1 MSKIGEIVRSIGAW
15 EAEVESITLRSEEMA
30 RVLVENARAQREKQL
45 SEVEDKCTGERERL
59 IASAESEGRNLA
71 EQIDQESQ
79 EELERLK
86 KGAQSRKAGTVE
98 LILEEMRAFYGCR

>member
-30 RVLVENARAQREKQL
+30 RVLVENARTKREKQL

-59 IASAESEGRNLA
+59 ISSAELEGRNLA

-79 EELERLK
+79 EELGRLK
-86 KGAQSRKAGTVE
+86 KGAQSRKAGAVE